1 MLGGF
6 YKLFNQEKTI
16 IGMIHLAGRDQKE
29 RIDRAVEEVRIYL
42 EEGVHGFIVEDYHG
56 DLGDVTAVLEIFSRD
71 PTIPM
76 GVNILRDPYLAFDLA
91 DDYGASFVQFDTIQA
106 SPGSPRNNRR
116 FNEEKYLERRDR
128 YPEIVVLG
136 GVRFKY
142 IPLTGRSLEEDIIE
156 GISRCEA
163 IVTTGSGTG
172 IETPTEKLRMFKRI
186 MGDFPLVVGAGVNDK
201 NVREQLEVAEAAI
214 IGSYFKGGN
223 TSDRVSRGLVKK
235 FVALSGIR

>member
-6 YKLFNQEKTI
+6 YKLFDHEKTI
-16 IGMIHLAGRDQKE
+16 IGMIHLAGKDQKE
-29 RIDRAVEEVRIYL
+29 RIDRAVEEARIYL
-42 EEGVHGFIVEDYHG
+42 EEGLGGFIVEDYHG
-56 DLGDVTAVLEIFSRD
+56 DLEDVRAVLNVFSGN

-76 GVNILRDPYLAFDLA
+76 GVNTLKNPYLAFELA
-91 DDYGASFVQFDTIQA
+91 DEYGAEFVQFDAIQA
-106 SPGSPRNNRR
+106 SDGSAENNHR

-128 YPEIVVLG
+128 YPKIVVLG

-142 IPLTGRSLEEDIIE
+142 VPPTGRSLEEDIVE

-163 IVTTGSGTG
+163 IVTTGPGTG
-172 IETPTEKLRMFKRI
+172 VETPTEKLKSFKRI

-214 IGSYFKGGN
+214 VGSYFKGGN
-223 TSDRVSRGLVKK
+223 TGGRVSRELVKRL
-235 FVALSGIR
+235 VALSGVE

>member
-1 MLGGF
+1 M
-6 YKLFNQEKTI
+6 ET
-16 IGMIHLAGRDQKE
+16 RDSGTDLRNNIWNNE
-29 RIDRAVEEVRIYL
+29 FWSIY
-42 EEGVHGFIVEDYHG
+42 
-56 DLGDVTAVLEIFSRD
+56 R
-71 PTIPM
+71 
-76 GVNILRDPYLAFDLA
+76 
-91 DDYGASFVQFDTIQA
+91 YGAGFVQFDTIQA
-106 SPGSPRNNRR
+106 SDGSAENNHR

-235 FVALSGIR
+235 FVALSGIKWNLTFINRLFY